1 MSNEYVSYNTY
12 NMYMYQFSSVCRSVV
27 SNSLHMYNIILMWDM
42 LSNSFYI
49 SKMIIMNIFVC
60 NYILGPDPA
69 IRKTDCGM

>member
-1 MSNEYVSYNTY
+1 MSTEYVSYNMY
-12 NMYMYQFSSVCRSVV
+12 NMYMYQFSSVQ
-27 SNSLHMYNIILMWDM
+27 SLSRVQLFAYVIILMWDM